1 MAPCQGGGA
10 GRPVR
15 PTCQQ
20 SRSALADR
28 YGFKIIEDASH
39 AIGAAQGDY
48 VGNGA
53 FADITVFS
61 FHPVKIITTAEGG
74 MAVTND
80 AALAQRMALFR
91 SHGITRD
98 SDVHSPDGPWYYQ
111 QIELGFNYR
120 LTDIQAA
127 LGLRQMERLD
137 QYVER
142 RNWLADRYEAAL
154 EGLPLSRQLRHPDT
168 VSSWHLYVVQVQDP
182 ATHRPVFEALR
193 DLGIGV
199 NLHYIPVH
207 TSPITGS
214 LLQERRFPVGRGLLP
229 PVHFNPLFMTM
240 ATEQQDT
247 VVEALKQALKAG
259 QS

>member
-1 MAPCQGGGA
+1 M
-10 GRPVR
+10 
-15 PTCQQ
+15 
-20 SRSALADR
+20 
-28 YGFKIIEDASH
+28 
-39 AIGAAQGDY
+39 
-48 VGNGA
+48 
-53 FADITVFS
+53 FS

-98 SDVHSPDGPWYYQ
+98 SDLMTHSPDGPWYYQ

-207 TSPITGS
+207 TQPYYRQLGFKNGDFP
-214 LLQERRFPVGRGLLP
+214 LAEDYYRRSISI
-229 PVHFNPLFMTM
+229 PLFATMT
-240 ATEQQDT
+240 TEQQDT